1 MRPTPSICL
10 LLNRPSQPDRTHT
23 VDGQMTTTR
32 HLLICL
38 TASAAAACGGPAAA
52 DLLMVNGR
60 VYTLSWDEPALDG
73 TPAASAPN
81 DADGWHPDAEAVGV
95 SGGVVVYVGTN
106 EGAEAYRGPDT
117 EVIDLAGATVIPG
130 LVDSHVHIVELG
142 ANLERV
148 NVAGAATERD
158 VVEMIA
164 ARARSVPEGEW
175 IMGWGWDEGAW
186 ANRYPTMELLSRRVP
201 NHPVYLGG
209 LHGFAVWGNRMAFD
223 LAGINA
229 ETEAPSG
236 GEIVK
241 DAAGNPTGILLN
253 RATTLL
259 QDAVPPIDMEH
270 LKERVLAGLTEM
282 ASAGY
287 VAVHEAGADSTLM
300 QAFEELERESR
311 LPIRMYAM
319 IRDRDV
325 ALIRR
330 WQASGP
336 QTEPNRM
343 LITRCV
349 KAFYDGALG
358 SRGARLLDDYSDM
371 PGHRGVSGGEYG
383 FDESLIADMI
393 EAGFQVEIHAIGD
406 AANRE
411 TLDFFQRMAEQHPRS
426 RDLRHKIVHAQVL
439 HPDDLPRFSQLDI
452 IASMQPPHAVE
463 DAPWAE
469 ERIGPERVRYAYA
482 WRSIRRTGARL
493 IFNSDLAGSDHDI
506 FYGLHAAVT
515 RRNKQME
522 PEGGWYAEQRM
533 TREEAV
539 RGYTVWP
546 AYAAFLEDETGVI
559 QPGKWADLTVM
570 DVDPFV
576 VGSTEP
582 PQLLD
587 GSILLTIVAG
597 DIVYR
602 R

>member
-1 MRPTPSICL
+1 
-10 LLNRPSQPDRTHT
+10 
-23 VDGQMTTTR
+23 MTTTR

-117 EVIDLAGATVIPG
+117 EVINLAGATVIPG

-209 LHGFAVWGNRMAFD
+209 LHGFAVWGNRMALD

-336 QTEPNRM
+336 QTDPDRM

-463 DAPWAE
+463 DASWAE

-533 TREEAV
+533 TPEEAV